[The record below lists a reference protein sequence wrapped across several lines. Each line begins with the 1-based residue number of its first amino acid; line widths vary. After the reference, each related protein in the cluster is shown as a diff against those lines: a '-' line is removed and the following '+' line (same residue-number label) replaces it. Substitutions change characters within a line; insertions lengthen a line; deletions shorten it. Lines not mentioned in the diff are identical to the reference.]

1 MYYHNDRIG
10 SKSEDTYTDIL
21 HGEVAKEH
29 LHGMDS
35 NYNAWSSEDFAT
47 RADTVPVN
55 LLLIMDFYN
64 GGQLLH
70 CWKVADFWC
79 FLTFIVNLPPA
90 YREKLEI
97 LTFLSAVYAG
107 KHRTAERLI
116 L

>member
-1 MYYHNDRIG
+1 MTALDRNLKILIQI
-10 SKSEDTYTDIL
+10 YIL
-21 HGEVAKEH
+21 HEEVAKEH
-29 LHGMDS
+29 LHRMDS
-35 NYNAWSSEDFAT
+35 NYNAWFSEDFAT

-70 CWKVADFWC
+70 CWKVADFCC

-90 YREKLEI
+90 YREKLGI